1 MKFKVR
7 PNVTN
12 NDFDFQS
19 NASLFFTE
27 NRMNVGVQYTN
38 QNTHS
43 NVQGGNPEANIV
55 KLTILTIYISG
66 SGLWWIPRTV
76 DS

>member
-43 NVQGGNPEANIV
+43 NVQEGNPEANIV